1 MNNTEILNNLKNCND
16 EDNFKKCKELLPLW
30 NNNESTFPS
39 DLSVKNF
46 IKLDKWSFEELNQ
59 ISTELFINK
68 YLAPHMKDV
77 YYIMKEFRSNSR
89 NELTYDQEAYAKI
102 MGYNLD
108 WNEKENDED
117 RQNKKATILYEH
129 SIYRFFNNSKLK
141 GNNND
146 N

>member
-59 ISTELFINK
+59 ISTELFINT
-68 YLAPHMKDV
+68 AKDA
-77 YYIMKEFRSNSR
+77 YIYIFIQVI
-89 NELTYDQEAYAKI
+89 LTYNFLKV
-102 MGYNLD
+102 
-108 WNEKENDED
+108 
-117 RQNKKATILYEH
+117 LYC
-129 SIYRFFNNSKLK
+129 I
-141 GNNND
+141 
-146 N
+146 